1 MPYFTYLPNTQY
13 TLDGNNTVIV
23 KNIMVRAKI
32 LDTIRSLMA
41 SAAEY
46 TVQDEEKPEHIAYRV
61 YGRADYHWIILMF
74 NEIHDP
80 YFSWPMSINELE
92 RHMAKTYTGKALF
105 INTGGVVEEGR
116 NAIRNETRGVV
127 HDRRLP
133 HFEVGSTVRQVDGAG
148 NELARATI
156 TAWDPDLWKI
166 EIDNI
171 HGVFRI
177 QGEAARVDAT
187 TGQAVVI
194 SDPLALARDIR
205 CTNSQG
211 QEISASLLRITD
223 DNQYSL
229 HHFVDED
236 GNTVSPWRVP
246 LGSASPLIER
256 YVVGRQEVINT
267 VDVYNQGT
275 PYQKEVPRTYFV
287 VTNWSYEDEKNDS
300 KRNIKVMKPNYI
312 DPLLRE
318 LSRVFS

>member
-1 MPYFTYLPNTQY
+1 MPYFTFLPNTQY

-32 LDTIRSLMA
+32 LDTIRSLVA

-61 YGRADYHWIILMF
+61 YGRADYHWIVLMF

-80 YFSWPMSINELE
+80 YFSWPMSTNELE

-105 INTGGVVEEGR
+105 INTGGVVEEGK
-116 NAIRNETRGVV
+116 NAIRNETKDVV

-148 NELARATI
+148 NQLARATI

-171 HGVFRI
+171 QGVFRL
-177 QGEAARVDAT
+177 QGEAARVDAL
-187 TGQAVVI
+187 TGQPIVI

-229 HHFVDED
+229 HHFVNKSGE
-236 GNTVSPWRVP
+236 TISPWYIP
-246 LGSASPLIER
+246 KDSSSPLIER
-256 YVVGRQEVINT
+256 YVVGRQEAIDT
-267 VDVYNQGT
+267 QEGT
-275 PYQKEVPRTYFV
+275 YSI
-287 VTNWSYEDEKNDS
+287 VTNWSYEEEKNDS
-300 KRNIKVMKPNYI
+300 KRNIRVMKPNYI